1 MRASF
6 FERIREPEGAGAD
19 LRHAGGNSQRED
31 ENMRQDGADLRQ
43 DGADF
48 PAGIFGG
55 AQL

>member
-43 DGADF
+43 DGSDF

>member
-6 FERIREPEGAGAD
+6 FGRIREAGGAGAD
-19 LRHAGGNSQRED
+19 LRHAGGN
-31 ENMRQDGADLRQ
+31 MRQ

-48 PAGIFGG
+48 PAGIFDG